1 MVFEIALIT
10 LILSLTLAGS
20 VAAKVLKIK
29 SELDFERVKVLAI
42 HKKIDLELDRLNQSR
57 TNQNIVSINKKS
69 TSKQNQKTC

>member
-57 TNQNIVSINKKS
+57 ACQNVISIAKKS
-69 TSKQNQKTC
+69 SSKQNQKTC